1 MTVDE
6 ALDELYGAELGDFV
20 AERNRLAKE
29 LGGDEG
35 KEVAKLR
42 KPSVAAWTLNQLAR
56 RNRRDVDLLLDAG
69 HRLRQA
75 QAGVLRGEEKQAF
88 ELMEAGVFRHVR
100 SGAVG
105 DAIKRLMK
113 AAQDLG
119 VSSAVLTKVN
129 EGLRAAAVTEE
140 GRELLARGRF
150 TEPPAASGFEAFAGM
165 EVPARRRG
173 PAPKKT
179 ARRTDERR
187 QAAAELRELEKQ
199 LHAAERAADRAEAA
213 AEKARADA
221 AALADEVEAAQER
234 LRNLRD

>member
-75 QAGVLRGEEKQAF
+75 QADVLRGEEKQAF
-88 ELMEAGVFRHVR
+88 EQARRTE
-100 SGAVG
+100 S

-179 ARRTDERR
+179 AARRTDERR
-187 QAAAELRELEKQ
+187 KAAAELRELEKQ

-221 AALADEVEAAQER
+221 AAIADEVEAAQER